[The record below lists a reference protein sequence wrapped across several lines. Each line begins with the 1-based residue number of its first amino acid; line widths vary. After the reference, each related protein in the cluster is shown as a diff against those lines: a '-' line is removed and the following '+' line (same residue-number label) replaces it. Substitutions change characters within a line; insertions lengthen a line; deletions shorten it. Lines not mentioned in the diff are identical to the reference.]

1 MNKKHFSKVGKYIG
15 MACLLFACA
24 MVQSCR
30 DEYFYD
36 DREPDFLGSSIY
48 NYLKEQGNFTMFL
61 RVIDDL
67 DYDEVLA
74 KTGSKT
80 LFVADDEAFKKGIR
94 EEWGFDD
101 YKQLTTAH
109 KRIILNSAMLDNA
122 YLLEMLSKMQSV
134 GANAE
139 PVPGQCVRRETS
151 ASVIDTIGLFVYE
164 QLPQK
169 NPFWYIF
176 NPEDAAYKAPNA
188 RLAIDKTTPLMLH
201 FVQDYLYQE
210 GIKESDLQEI
220 IGNKTASWSDIYI
233 YDKKVIRE
241 RSDVTCKNGYV
252 HQLEGLLIP
261 PSNMAELLRK
271 NVMTSDGRSVSDC
284 IVSGTVSVNAEE
296 LDSTTYIF
304 SRILDRFSFP
314 EPISNSS
321 DIAEAYYLRYPERM
335 GEQLY
340 DLQYFVEGK
349 KTKYEDAGGKEHVAE
364 GSLLFNPGWN
374 AYESN
379 GLKKER
385 DMAAIFAPS
394 DKAFINYFTNP
405 ESSGWDL
412 IDRYGKGIISD
423 SEAELYDINKK
434 LLHVIDT
441 IPLPILQTL
450 VRNHMQLSFV
460 NSVPSKFKNL
470 VDDAR
475 DDLNATLDDVQKT
488 MLANNGV
495 VYVTNRVYRPARLAS
510 VIAPVMLDDSLYVFN
525 QLIKEYD
532 SYLLSMKNKFSLIVS
547 NNANMSYY
555 DPYSEINP
563 RVAGRTI
570 YKLMRVDTKDEETGV
585 VNSEV
590 KVKAWTQDYDGKN
603 FIGEPVEPKDY
614 SSGVLDGLAKE
625 IMEYNIVLGDM
636 NSEEDRRSNRKYYE
650 SKGYGNVKVQR
661 DDAGYVTAIA
671 GGREL
676 QHGTMTPLLPGVD
689 GTILKDNG
697 HTFNLNGTLIQPST
711 RSVYDVLKDT
721 VYTQFNQFYND
732 LCNYNGEVLIYLL
745 GTENNENRAEW
756 NKFKIFKDKL
766 VTMFNTYKYTVYVP
780 NEDALE
786 KAYSQG
792 LKTWPELYEEYV
804 EIKDL
809 PVSEAAERKA
819 QLKAD
824 AYLIAKFVRYHFQT
838 GSVFVDNPRHAHVTQ
853 GSDPDYVV
861 KYSTSSLNDST
872 SRFSKV
878 TVQTD
883 LMKNTLAICGDFGED
898 EDMSL
903 ENYKNVCRVIN
914 ADPNLE
920 NKTYNVMTRDI
931 KFSGKSVNTSSYAVV
946 HLIDNFLVYGG
957 RGGIYDADKQEFI
970 KYVE

>member
-24 MVQSCR
+24 MAQSCR

-48 NYLKEQGNFTMFL
+48 NYLKEQGKFTMFL

-94 EEWGFDD
+94 EEWGIDD

-134 GANAE
+134 GSNAE

-164 QLPQK
+164 QLPQN
-169 NPFWYIF
+169 NPYWNIF
-176 NPEDAAYKAPNA
+176 NPNDSAFWELNA
-188 RLAIDKTTPLMLH
+188 RLTIDKTPAMMSH

-210 GIKESDLQEI
+210 GVKESDLQEI
-220 IGNKTASWSDIYI
+220 VGGKTASWSDIYI

-241 RSDVTCKNGYV
+241 KSDVTCKNGYV
-252 HQLEGLLIP
+252 HQLDGLLIP

-271 NVMTSDGRSVSDC
+271 NVVTLDGRNVSDC
-284 IVSGTVSVNAEE
+284 IESGSVTENAEE

-304 SRILDRFSFP
+304 SRMLDRFSFP

-321 DIAEAYYLRYPERM
+321 DLADAYYLRYPERA

-340 DLQYFVEGK
+340 DMQYFVEGK
-349 KTKYEDAGGKEHVAE
+349 KTKYVDIWGKEQPAI

-374 AYESN
+374 AYE
-379 GLKKER
+379 GDGTKKER

-394 DKAFINYFTNP
+394 DQALISYFTDP
-405 ESSGWDL
+405 TGSGRDL
-412 IDRYGKGIISD
+412 IERYGQD
-423 SEAELYDINKK
+423 FEADERYDINKK
-434 LLHVIDT
+434 LLNVIDN
-441 IPLPILQTL
+441 IPLPVLQSL

-460 NSVPSKFKNL
+460 NSVPSKFRNL

-488 MLANNGV
+488 MLASNGI

-547 NNANMSYY
+547 PNGNMSYY
-555 DPYSEINP
+555 DPYSEINT
-563 RVAGRTI
+563 RLADRTI
-570 YKLMRVDTKDEETGV
+570 YKLMRVDIEDEKTGV

-590 KVKAWTQDYDGKN
+590 KVKAWTYDD
-603 FIGEPVEPKDY
+603 IEGEFVEAKDY
-614 SSGVLDGLAKE
+614 SEGVLDGLAKE

-636 NSEEDRRSNRKYYE
+636 NSTEDIRSKRKYYE

-661 DDAGYVTAIA
+661 NDDGYVTHIA

-676 QHGTMTPLLPGVD
+676 QHGTMTPLLGDAIPR
-689 GTILKDNG
+689 DNG
-697 HTFNLNGTLIQPST
+697 YTFKLDGTLIQPST
-711 RSVYDVLKDT
+711 RSVYDVLKDS
-721 VYTQFNQFYND
+721 VYTQFNRFYND
-732 LCNYNGEVLIYLL
+732 LCDYNGEVLIYLL
-745 GTENNENRAEW
+745 GSEKDENRAEW
-756 NKFKIFKDKL
+756 NKFRIFKDKL

-780 NEDALE
+780 TEEALE
-786 KAYSQG
+786 TAYSQG

-804 EIKDL
+804 AIKGL
-809 PVSEAAERKA
+809 PENEAKERKA

-838 GSVFVDNPRHAHVTQ
+838 GSVFVDNPPHALVTQ
-853 GSDPDYVV
+853 GEDPDYVV

-883 LMKNTLAICGDFGED
+883 VEKNTLAICGDFGES
-898 EDMSL
+898 EDASL

-914 ADPNLE
+914 ADPDLE

-931 KFSGKSVNTSSYAVV
+931 KFSGNSINTSSYAVV

-957 RGGIYDADKQEFI
+957 KGGIYDADNQKFI